1 MFEKGKSYTREEI
14 HAVVGGNKH
23 SYLPRKKGKVVA
35 ACLRPD
41 LNPDA
46 PHIILC
52 NSCPPERTA
61 GEQLARQGGV
71 IPVFLKENTSSWKFQ
86 GLFRV
91 VGSETHPEAC
101 APYAA
106 RSAWTKG
113 QIKQVLKLEQQ
124 VKF

>member
-1 MFEKGKSYTREEI
+1 MFELGKSYTREEI

-46 PHIILC
+46 PNVILC

-61 GEQLARQGGV
+61 GEQLARQGGA
-71 IPVFLKENTSSWKFQ
+71 IPVFLKQTTSNWAYQ
-86 GLFRV
+86 GMFRV
-91 VGSETHPEAC
+91 LSSETHPDAC
-101 APYAA
+101 APHAA
-106 RSAWTKG
+106 RSAWTAG
-113 QIKQVLKLEQQ
+113 QIKQVLKLEKQ
-124 VKF
+124 VQF

>member
-1 MFEKGKSYTREEI
+1 MFEIGKSYNREEI

-46 PHIILC
+46 PNVILC
-52 NSCPPERTA
+52 NSCPPERAA

-71 IPVFLKENTSSWKFQ
+71 IPVFLKETASSWKYQ
-86 GLFRV
+86 GMFRV
-91 VGSETHPEAC
+91 VSSETHPDIC
-101 APYAA
+101 APHAA
-106 RSAWTKG
+106 RSAWTAG
-113 QIKQVLKLEQQ
+113 QIKQVLTLEKQ
-124 VKF
+124 VQF